1 MRRFLKTL
9 PLTLALVL
17 ALTGL
22 GLVLTSCNSSQTQV
36 RFVDAVAESPEMDI
50 EFNGAKIFTEI
61 TFPSYQPSSGYRSV
75 PSGSDTIEGV
85 LSGGTTEV
93 FSTSNV
99 NLSSGTE
106 FTAVATGST
115 ANTNGVVFLTPA
127 DDNTAPAD
135 GIVSFRVIDAAISSP
150 SSVFIYILPNLS
162 DGQGPGIQG
171 ATVTTT
177 VTSPSSPTTATSN
190 YVQQNFNTLN
200 TGFTGYVCTEAG
212 GTPIFSFLIP
222 NFGNATEGAIR
233 TIVLTDNSTQTGFNT
248 GQNDQI
254 ILSDVN

>member
-115 ANTNGVVFLTPA
+115 ANTNGVIFLTPA

-135 GIVSFRVIDAAISSP
+135 GQVSFRIIDAAISSP
-150 SSVFIYILPNLS
+150 SSVAVYILANQSNGEPPTIT
-162 DGQGPGIQG
+162 GTTPIT
-171 ATVTTT
+171 ATVTA
-177 VTSPSSPTTATSN
+177 PSAPTTATSA
-190 YVQQNFNTLN
+190 YETQSFNSLN
-200 TGFTGYVCTEAG
+200 TGFTGEVCTAG
-212 GTPIFSFLIP
+212 STIPIFTFPIA
-222 NFGNATEGAIR
+222 NFGSATEGAIR
-233 TIVLTDNSTQTGFNT
+233 TIVLTDNSGATGFDT
-248 GQNDQI
+248 SPQ